1 MNTAN
6 KPHDARPKF
15 WETIPLEDLSKP
27 EWEALCDN
35 CGRCCLLKIEDED
48 TQEIEFTNIACRLFD
63 GVNCNCGQYALR
75 KQMVK
80 DCVVLT
86 PENIERHAYWMPTTC
101 AYRLLFEGKPLF
113 DWHPLIS
120 GNPETVHEAGISM
133 RYKTLAEYEIN
144 QDDLELYVIEE
155 IT

>member
-1 MNTAN
+1 MNNST
-6 KPHDARPKF
+6 KTDETRPKF
-15 WETIPLEDLSKP
+15 WESHPLVDLNKS

-86 PENIERHAYWMPTTC
+86 PENIERHAYWMPITC
-101 AYRLLFEGKPLF
+101 AYRLLFEEKPLF

-120 GNPETVHEAGISM
+120 GDQDTVHEAGISM
-133 RYKTLAEYEIN
+133 RFKTLAEYEID
-144 QDDLELYVIEE
+144 QDNLELYVIEG
-155 IT
+155 IS